1 MLYKNERHAGLGKTS
16 LKRLLGGIAQHGESS
31 FAKLLLFAALI
42 QIDDDVGV
50 HGIKIVNFA
59 GNKKAEYPLQDT
71 LHWSEWR
78 DSNSRPLEPHS
89 STLPSCATPRLKT
102 YLQAKNIIPQ
112 RQDLSRVYFG
122 FAARLGIGT
131 QYVLDRERK
140 PADPDGRTA
149 LKAGLTVENAI
160 DGVLRFLN
168 RHHLVNRIP
177 KQKTDLDFRFM
188 QIHALIGFIEHF
200 SSGTAV

>member
-1 MLYKNERHAGLGKTS
+1 M
-16 LKRLLGGIAQHGESS
+16 KRAVWNKESS
-31 FAKLLLFAALI
+31 DFGKRSGLFSI
-42 QIDDDVGV
+42 KNV
-50 HGIKIVNFA
+50 HRRIIKSYDGHSA
-59 GNKKAEYPLQDT
+59 
-71 LHWSEWR
+71 WSEWR

-102 YLQAKNIIPQ
+102 YLQAQIIIPQ
-112 RQDLSRVYFG
+112 RQDLSRGYFG